1 MKEVNSAEGSE
12 EVETEQQ
19 RLVSQ
24 YSNLK
29 MKSEP
34 HQLAEE
40 SQEEKFNQ
48 QQVTSNLRIMSVD
61 PNFTC
66 ARGGR
71 KKPEFIRSWTPPLP
85 AFIFKIEVLT

>member
-1 MKEVNSAEGSE
+1 MKEVYSAEGSE

-40 SQEEKFNQ
+40 TQEEKFKQ
-48 QQVTSNLRIMSVD
+48 QRITSNLRIMSVD

-66 ARGGR
+66 ALGGR
-71 KKPEFIRSWTPPLP
+71 KKPKFIRS
-85 AFIFKIEVLT
+85 